1 MNQPLQD
8 HPYRL
13 RMTIVAAL
21 AIGFGTLVFV
31 AASGV
36 LGIGLWSA
44 RENTVALLS
53 DRAVLSTDLL
63 VSRIRH
69 HLDPVVN
76 ANEGFA
82 RQIAEG
88 EIDIADDRA
97 FAAHM
102 RSALAAIPQA
112 TGMAFFSPDGRI
124 KRYTRGQRD
133 LTIIAPNPSS
143 TARSAMIESMEYE
156 TEPVWG
162 DLFWSRAQHATLLNR
177 RAPVRRDGVFIGVL
191 VTAVSL
197 AELSRFLEGT
207 EASAKTLRSF
217 LLYGRDFVLAHRQM
231 AGGDYAHSSALPI
244 PSLQEIGD
252 HVMADLWNPD
262 RQRPTIRLTENT
274 QGHLL
279 DMPDDTYFVVYRRL
293 NGYAAIPLTVGS
305 YTALGHGGW
314 GQEYQRMIMAA
325 ALGFGVVILSLII
338 AFWLGRRVARPIR
351 ALSIAADAIRDLR
364 LDPAPTLPRSRLTE
378 LDDAARAFNTMAD
391 GLRWFELYVPR
402 TLVRTLLGSENGSTA
417 IASATRDVTVLFT
430 DIRGFTTLAE
440 MMSAEE
446 TAAFL
451 NAHFSLLAS
460 SVEATDGTIDK
471 YIGDSMMAFWG
482 APNAATDHAL
492 RACNAALAIR
502 NSIGEANRRRAE
514 AGEAPVRMGI
524 GIHSGDAL
532 VGNIGAPGRVNY
544 TLVGDVVN
552 SAQRIEQLCKPLQRA
567 EDDVTIL
574 VGDAVAQQIGDAIR
588 MQSCGIQTIRGR
600 DASMEIFRLV

>member
-1 MNQPLQD
+1 MIQPLQAP
-8 HPYRL
+8 PYRI

-44 RENTVALLS
+44 RENTVELLR

-69 HLDPVVN
+69 HLDPIVTAN
-76 ANEGFA
+76 AGFA

-88 EIDIADDRA
+88 EIDITDDQA

-112 TGMAFFSPDGRI
+112 TGMAFFRPDGQI
-124 KRYTRGQRD
+124 KRYTRGQRR
-133 LTIIAPNPSS
+133 LTTIAPNRSS
-143 TARSAMIESMEYE
+143 EARSAMIESMENE
-156 TEPVWG
+156 NGPVWG

-207 EASAKTLRSF
+207 QVGAKALRSF

-231 AGGDYAHSSALPI
+231 AGGDYAHSSTLPI

-252 HVMADLWNPD
+252 PVMADIWNPD
-262 RQRPTIRLTENT
+262 RQRPSIALTENT

-293 NGYAAIPLTVGS
+293 DGYAAIPLTVGS

-314 GQEYQRMIMAA
+314 GQEYQRMIMAG

-338 AFWLGRRVARPIR
+338 AFWLGRRVARPIQ
-351 ALSIAADAIRDLR
+351 ALSTAADAIRDLR

-378 LDDAARAFNTMAD
+378 LDDASQAFNTMTD

-402 TLVRTLLGSENGSTA
+402 TLVRTLLGNEDSRAA
-417 IASATRDVTVLFT
+417 IVSASRNVTVLFT
-430 DIRGFTTLAE
+430 DIRGFTGLAE
-440 MMSAEE
+440 TMSAEE

-460 SVEATDGTIDK
+460 SVEGEDGTIDK

-482 APNAATDHAL
+482 APNATPDHAL
-492 RACNAALAIR
+492 RACRAALAIR
-502 NSIGEANRRRAE
+502 GAIADANRLR
-514 AGEAPVRMGI
+514 AGEGKAPVRMGI
-524 GIHSGDAL
+524 GIHSGEAL

-574 VGDAVAQQIGDAIR
+574 VGDAVAEHIDGAIR
-588 MQSCGIQTIRGR
+588 VQSCGIQEIRGR
-600 DASMEIFRLV
+600 DAPMEVFRLG

>member
-1 MNQPLQD
+1 MQ
-8 HPYRL
+8 
-13 RMTIVAAL
+13 
-21 AIGFGTLVFV
+21 
-31 AASGV
+31 
-36 LGIGLWSA
+36 
-44 RENTVALLS
+44 
-53 DRAVLSTDLL
+53 
-63 VSRIRH
+63 
-69 HLDPVVN
+69 
-76 ANEGFA
+76 
-82 RQIAEG
+82 
-88 EIDIADDRA
+88 
-97 FAAHM
+97 
-102 RSALAAIPQA
+102 
-112 TGMAFFSPDGRI
+112 
-124 KRYTRGQRD
+124 
-133 LTIIAPNPSS
+133 
-143 TARSAMIESMEYE
+143 YE
-156 TEPVWG
+156 TQPVWG

-207 EASAKTLRSF
+207 QVGTKALRSF

-231 AGGDYAHSSALPI
+231 AGGDYAHSGALLI
-244 PSLQEIGD
+244 PSLKEIGD
-252 HVMADLWNPD
+252 PVMADIWNPD
-262 RQRPTIRLTENT
+262 RQRPSITLTENT

-279 DMPDDTYFVVYRRL
+279 DMPDDSYFVVYRRL

-314 GQEYQRMIMAA
+314 GQEYRRMIMAG

-338 AFWLGRRVARPIR
+338 AFWLGRRVARPIQ
-351 ALSIAADAIRDLR
+351 ALSTAADAIRDLR

-378 LDDAARAFNTMAD
+378 LDDASQAFNTMTD

-402 TLVRTLLGSENGSTA
+402 TLVRTLLGSEDSRAA
-417 IASATRDVTVLFT
+417 IVSASRDVTVLFT

-440 MMSAEE
+440 TMSAEE

-451 NAHFSLLAS
+451 NTHFSLLAS
-460 SVEATDGTIDK
+460 SVEAEDGTIDK

-482 APNAATDHAL
+482 APTATPDHAI

-502 NSIGEANRRRAE
+502 SAIGEANRRRAE

-552 SAQRIEQLCKPLQRA
+552 SAQRIEQLCKKLQRA

-574 VGDAVAQQIGDAIR
+574 VGDAVVQQIDGAIDI
-588 MQSCGIQTIRGR
+588 QSCGVQEIRGR
-600 DASMEIFRLV
+600 DAAMEVFRLT